1 MLHASASAARAAA
14 GAASAP
20 ATTAAAAAPRRPI
33 VASKRA
39 GPAPPA
45 ASAAPASAPP
55 QPVFGGGG
63 GGAAPATRPGQARSC
78 ADRVRL
84 GRSDLLAS
92 AITLGTMTWGK
103 QNTEAEAH
111 EQLSY
116 AIDERGLNAL
126 DTAEIYP
133 VPPAAETKFL
143 TDKYIGSWLK
153 KRGKR
158 DDLLIFTK
166 VAGYGDRTAWVR
178 DPPET
183 TMLDRR
189 QIVSSVDASL
199 ARLGVDT
206 IDLLQAHWP
215 QRYVGGLF
223 GAPSYDIALERPD
236 DGGVSFEETLR
247 GFEEV
252 VKAGKVRYIGV
263 SNETSYGVAS
273 YARLADE
280 HGLPRIQTIQNVYSL
295 LQRGGFETDLAEM
308 CRRADVSLLAYSP
321 LAGGSLSNKYATS
334 TAEELRGARFN
345 LFEGYMKRYNDSLAR
360 EAVAEYARV
369 AREAGITPA
378 ALALGWVRSRWFVA
392 SNIIGATSMA
402 QLKENLDAYDAPPL
416 GDDVIA
422 AIGAVYKK
430 YRDPPTSP

>member
-1 MLHASASAARAAA
+1 MLHAS
-14 GAASAP
+14 P
-20 ATTAAAAAPRRPI
+20 T
-33 VASKRA
+33 
-39 GPAPPA
+39 PA
-45 ASAAPASAPP
+45 ASAAGASSSSPSSSSAARIAGRVVVAPRRLARGRRPAAPP
-55 QPVFGGGG
+55 PSATNAAD
-63 GGAAPATRPGQARSC
+63 AAPAATVDAGKARSC

-92 AITLGTMTWGK
+92 AVTLGTMTWGK
-103 QNTEAEAH
+103 QNTEREAH

-116 AIDERGLNAL
+116 AIDERGVNAL

-133 VPPAAETKFL
+133 VPPAAETRFL

-153 KRGKR
+153 TRPRGR
-158 DDLLIFTK
+158 EGVLVFTK
-166 VAGYGDRTAWVR
+166 VAGFGDRTAWVR

-183 TMLDRR
+183 CKLDRR
-189 QIVSSVDASL
+189 QIGLSVDASL
-199 ARLGVDT
+199 KRLGVDH

-236 DGGVSFEETLR
+236 DGVGFEETLR
-247 GFEEV
+247 GFEDV
-252 VKAGKVRYIGV
+252 IKAGKVRYVGV
-263 SNETSYGVAS
+263 SNETSWGVTS
-273 YARLADE
+273 YTRLAE
-280 HGLPRIQTIQNVYSL
+280 SANLPRIATIQNVYSL
-295 LQRGGFETDLAEM
+295 LQRGGFETDLAEC
-308 CRRADVSLLAYSP
+308 CRREGVSLLAYSP
-321 LAGGSLSNKYATS
+321 LAGGALSNKYAT
-334 TAEELRGARFN
+334 TPLDELKGSRFN

-369 AREAGITPA
+369 AKEAGITPA

-392 SNIIGATSMA
+392 SNIIGATTMA

-422 AIGAVYKK
+422 AIGAVYKR
-430 YRDPPTSP
+430 YRDPPTSPL